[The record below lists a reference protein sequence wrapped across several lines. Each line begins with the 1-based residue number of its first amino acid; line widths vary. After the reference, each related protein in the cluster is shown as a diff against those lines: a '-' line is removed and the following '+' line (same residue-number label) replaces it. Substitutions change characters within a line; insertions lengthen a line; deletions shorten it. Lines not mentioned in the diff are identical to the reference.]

1 MTKLPAITP
10 RVFSGMQPTGALHL
24 GNYLGAMVQ
33 WIKLQETHECIYC
46 VVDMHAITQARAVWG
61 GPAELGQATRLVTA
75 AYLACGLDAKKSI
88 IFNQSQVPPHAE
100 LAWVFNCVARLGWLN
115 RMTQFKEKAGKDR
128 ENASVGLYAYPNLM
142 AADIL
147 IYRATHVPVGD
158 DQKQHLELSR
168 DIAQKFNND
177 FADEISAHGYEDGI
191 FFPQPEPVI
200 TGPATRVMSLRDGT
214 KKMSKSE
221 ASEMS
226 RINLTDSADEIANK
240 VRKAKTD
247 PEPLPSE
254 PAGLETRP
262 EAKNLVGIY
271 AAMAG
276 TSVEQVLS
284 DFGGAQFSQFKP
296 AMAELAVE
304 KIGPIG
310 AEMRRLLED
319 PSEIDQILRDGAER
333 ALTIANPIMSEVKDI
348 IGMIGA

>member
-1 MTKLPAITP
+1 
-10 RVFSGMQPTGALHL
+10 
-24 GNYLGAMVQ
+24 
-33 WIKLQETHECIYC
+33 
-46 VVDMHAITQARAVWG
+46 
-61 GPAELGQATRLVTA
+61 
-75 AYLACGLDAKKSI
+75 
-88 IFNQSQVPPHAE
+88 
-100 LAWVFNCVARLGWLN
+100 
-115 RMTQFKEKAGKDR
+115 
-128 ENASVGLYAYPNLM
+128 
-142 AADIL
+142 
-147 IYRATHVPVGD
+147 
-158 DQKQHLELSR
+158 
-168 DIAQKFNND
+168 
-177 FADEISAHGYEDGI
+177 
-191 FFPQPEPVI
+191 
-200 TGPATRVMSLRDGT
+200 MSLRDGT

-262 EAKNLVGIY
+262 EAQNLVGIY

-310 AEMRRLLED
+310 NEMRRLLED
-319 PSEIDQILRDGAER
+319 PAEIDQILRDGAER
-333 ALTIANPIMSEVKDI
+333 ALTIADPIMSEVKDI